1 MRPGL
6 RQFTEI
12 NPVTFL
18 LISQCKKTEKYV
30 CKHAYNRNTCDNT
43 TIVMCK
49 LQKQLKRE
57 KSEKFYRKKKPST
70 ENHQV

>member
-1 MRPGL
+1 MYDHLICAMLHAGCWVYHREETDMRPGL

-49 LQKQLKRE
+49 L
-57 KSEKFYRKKKPST
+57 
-70 ENHQV
+70 